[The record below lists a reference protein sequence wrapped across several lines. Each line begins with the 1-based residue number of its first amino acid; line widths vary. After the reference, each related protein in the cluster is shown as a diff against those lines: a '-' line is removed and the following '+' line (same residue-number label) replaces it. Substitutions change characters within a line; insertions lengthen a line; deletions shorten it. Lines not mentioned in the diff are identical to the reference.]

1 MNQNHREAFLMKLYL
16 AESAKELKS
25 TRSIVMC
32 AALIALY
39 IALDSLSVFTL
50 STQKYT
56 VAFIS
61 LALLGYGF
69 GIVPSALAA
78 FACDLVGYLIKPM
91 GAYHPGFAISKI
103 LTCAIF
109 ALFLYRKEIKLW
121 RIITSRA
128 IINIF
133 INGFL
138 NAYWLAALY
147 SSKGYSVILI
157 DHLYKNLTLLPFEI
171 VVLFFMLKAFKKIS
185 HSLNKNR
192 S

>member
-1 MNQNHREAFLMKLYL
+1 MKLHL
-16 AESAKELKS
+16 AESARELKS

-39 IALDSLSVFTL
+39 IALDSISVFTL
-50 STQKYT
+50 STQKFSAAF
-56 VAFIS
+56 VA
-61 LALLGYGF
+61 LALLGYRF

-78 FACDLVGYLIKPM
+78 FACDIIGYLIKPM

-103 LTCAIF
+103 LTCIVF

-121 RIITSRA
+121 RIIVSRA

-133 INGFL
+133 INVFL
-138 NAYWLAALY
+138 NAYWLATLY
-147 SSKGYSVILI
+147 SSKGYSVIMLE
-157 DHLYKNLTLLPFEI
+157 HLTKNLILLPFEI
-171 VVLFFMLKAFKKIS
+171 VILFFVLKAFAKIS
-185 HSLNKNR
+185 ENLNKNNR

>member
-1 MNQNHREAFLMKLYL
+1 MKLHL

-32 AALIALY
+32 AVLIALY

-109 ALFLYRKEIKLW
+109 AFFLYRKEIKLW

-138 NAYWLAALY
+138 NAYWLASLY
-147 SSKGYSVILI
+147 SSKGYLVILI

-171 VVLFFMLKAFKKIS
+171 IVLFFVLKAFKKIS